1 MSTMSDLDGRR
12 VLRLPETGRQLR
24 VLVVDDGPDVRLLV
38 RRVLARRPRF
48 EVVGEAVDGLE
59 AIEAAARLQPHVVLL
74 DLAMPNLGGEDALP
88 RIAEVAPDSMITVFS
103 ASVDDELC
111 DRLRAVGA
119 FECYDKLELPSLA
132 EILADDYAR
141 FSHS

>member
-1 MSTMSDLDGRR
+1 MSTMSDLDAPQVIRIAD
-12 VLRLPETGRQLR
+12 PDRQVR

-74 DLAMPNLGGEDALP
+74 DLAMPKLCGEEALP
-88 RIAEVAPDSMITVFS
+88 RIAEVAPASMITVFS

-119 FECYDKLELPSLA
+119 FECYDKLELPRLPDL
-132 EILADDYAR
+132 LADDYAR
-141 FSHS
+141 FSQS